1 MKFYEVMVLTRIVKI
16 WVYHITFMDLYDTI
30 IVGGGI
36 AGLYSAWRL
45 PSDHKFVILE
55 KYDVVGGRIQ
65 TYKDKHMHVE
75 KGAARFHEKNHLLL
89 ELIREMGLEDR
100 VVKISSDSY
109 FYPSNGSGVPYTEN
123 ETVNMLMNPLKTI
136 LEMLFI
142 NSHNPIA
149 PLIARVIVFSKTM
162 TTTELMNTTFIAVAR
177 KTLSESDV
185 HLIIDAFGF
194 YTELVDMNAHDC
206 ILLMEGGLNPNNQ
219 FFIMRGGLSQLIDA
233 LVKRLK
239 PHIFTGMEVS
249 SISYEK
255 NHFEIK
261 VGKKVF
267 HSLNCICAI
276 PKQNLM
282 DLKIFKPLQKLTK
295 YIECHPLCRIYSKF
309 DMSDKRNAWIHDLPK
324 LTTNNNL
331 RMIIPIDSKTGVI
344 MISYTDNKFADF
356 WKALNA
362 KSGVRGVNAEIAR
375 LVHETLGINIPSP
388 ISTKIFHWECGVG
401 YWGVGADSTAIESAL
416 LKPFPKIPLYICGEH
431 YSASN
436 QQWMEGALETSK
448 KIVEMLTC

>member
-1 MKFYEVMVLTRIVKI
+1 ME
-16 WVYHITFMDLYDTI
+16 LYDTI

-36 AGLYSAWRL
+36 AGLYSAWLL
-45 PSDHKFVILE
+45 PSDHKFAILE
-55 KYDVVGGRIQ
+55 KYDTVGGRIQ
-65 TYKDKHMHVE
+65 TYEDKHMHVE
-75 KGAARFHEKNHLLL
+75 KGAARFHEKNYLLL
-89 ELIREMGLEDR
+89 DLIDKLGLGGS

-109 FYPSNGSGVPYTEN
+109 FYPSNGTGVPFTEDD
-123 ETVNMLMNPLKTI
+123 TTNMLLNPIKTI
-136 LEMLFI
+136 FEMLFL
-142 NSHNPIA
+142 NSHNPVA
-149 PLIARVIVFSKTM
+149 PLIVRVIVLSKTM
-162 TTTELMNTTFIAVAR
+162 TVTELSNTTFIAVA
-177 KTLSESDV
+177 KTVLSESEV
-185 HLIIDAFGF
+185 QLIIDAFGF

-206 ILLMEGGLNPNNQ
+206 ILLMEGGLNPSNQ
-219 FFIMRGGLSQLIDA
+219 FFVMRGGLSQLIDA
-233 LVKRLK
+233 LVKRMK
-239 PHIFTGMEVS
+239 KHIFTGMDVT

-261 VGKKVF
+261 TGKKVF
-267 HSLNCICAI
+267 RSLNCICAI

-282 DLKIFKPLQKLTK
+282 GMKMFKPLQHLTK

-356 WKALNA
+356 WKSLEA

-375 LVHETLGINIPSP
+375 LVRLTLGVDIPP
-388 ISTKIFHWECGVG
+388 PVSTKIFHWECGVG
-401 YWGVGADSTAIESAL
+401 YWGVGADSAEIESAL
-416 LKPFPKIPLYICGEH
+416 LKPFPEIPLYICGEH

-436 QQWMEGALETSK
+436 QQWIEGALETSK
-448 KIVEMLTC
+448 KVVEMLTH